1 MNIKVKGTATAI
13 AVIIVIAVTI
23 YAVNMRRNTVDPSI
37 LTHLKETL
45 KPSFNLGKILNDGKV
60 IVKTNRKK
68 YNVSD
73 VNNIMVT
80 VINCSKQ
87 KLHFP
92 SSVLFEIEI
101 DGDWYVVNTYGIVI
115 TNGYYVDVGE
125 SRTEPINN
133 NFDLFDFEWIPGHY
147 RIIEYI
153 LFDDRSGES
162 WAYSAEFYL
171 K

>member
-1 MNIKVKGTATAI
+1 M
-13 AVIIVIAVTI
+13 
-23 YAVNMRRNTVDPSI
+23 
-37 LTHLKETL
+37 
-45 KPSFNLGKILNDGKV
+45 
-60 IVKTNRKK
+60 
-68 YNVSD
+68 
-73 VNNIMVT
+73 
-80 VINCSKQ
+80 
-87 KLHFP
+87 
-92 SSVLFEIEI
+92 
-101 DGDWYVVNTYGIVI
+101 VNTYGIVI

-125 SRTEPINN
+125 SRTEPIN